1 MSRLPAIDPTQAAGE
16 TRALLDATQ
25 QTMGKIPNFVR
36 TLASSPAALRAW
48 LESYRAL
55 TGGQLD
61 PELRE
66 RLALGVADFNHSAY
80 CLNVHTVLAKHR
92 AHLSDEAIQESRR
105 FSCADPRM
113 DAALTFARA
122 VLDRRGD
129 VSDADVEQVR
139 AAGYSDG
146 EIAEIV
152 MYVGLNL
159 QIDYL
164 TTVADTDIE
173 FPGVVSAGMPA

>member
-1 MSRLPAIDPTQAAGE
+1 MSRITAIDPAQATGE
-16 TRALLDATQ
+16 TRELLDATQ
-25 QTMGKIPNFVR
+25 HAMGKIPNFVR
-36 TLASSPAALRAW
+36 TLASSPAALKAW

-66 RLALGVADFNHSAY
+66 RLALGVADFNRSMY
-80 CLNVHTVLAKHR
+80 CLNVHTYLAKHR

-105 FSCADPRM
+105 FSCADPKM
-113 DAALTFARA
+113 DAALMFAR
-122 VLDRRGD
+122 VLLDTRGA
-129 VSDADVEQVR
+129 VSDTDVERVR
-139 AAGYSDG
+139 AAGYSNG

-164 TTVADTDIE
+164 TTVADTEIE
-173 FPGVVSAGMPA
+173 FPTMVPAGVPA

>member
-1 MSRLPAIDPTQAAGE
+1 MSRLTAIDPAQATGE
-16 TRALLDATQ
+16 TRELLDAAQ
-25 QTMGKIPNFVR
+25 QTLGRLPNFVR
-36 TLASSPAALRAW
+36 TLASSPAALKVW

-66 RLALGVADFNHSAY
+66 RLALGVADFNDSAY
-80 CLNVHTVLAKHR
+80 CLNVHTFLAKHR
-92 AHLSDEAIQESRR
+92 AQFSDEAIQESRR
-105 FSCADPRM
+105 FSSSDPRT

-122 VLDRRGD
+122 LLERRGG
-129 VSDADVEQVR
+129 VSDAEVERVR

-164 TTVADTDIE
+164 TTVADTEME
-173 FPGVVSAGMPA
+173 FPGVVLAGTPA